1 MSGNDMDHFPVKTGK
16 FAFPYPESNV
26 YQKLDCSLR
35 GTPTFKIV
43 ECQVTDRFLRS
54 ALNTLQTIQQC

>member
-1 MSGNDMDHFPVKTGK
+1 MSGNDTDHFPVKTGK

-26 YQKLDCSLR
+26 YLRPDCNLW

-43 ECQVTDRFLRS
+43 KCQVTDIF
-54 ALNTLQTIQQC
+54 